1 MDSADSIK
9 PRRAHCYLMKE
20 PGGERRPKRAVFLA
34 VMIGGAL
41 MGALGA
47 LIAIPVAETLRLL
60 FEELRG
66 HQVEAGASPPTVSAR
81 GWMESP

>member
-9 PRRAHCYLMKE
+9 PRLAHCYL
-20 PGGERRPKRAVFLA
+20 VN

-41 MGALGA
+41 LGAPGA

-60 FEELRG
+60 FEELRD
-66 HQVEAGASPPTVSAR
+66 HQVEAAASPPTVSTR
-81 GWMESP
+81 G